1 MKEDGRKLSKEQQ
14 VEARRRAM
22 LLVKK
27 GWREHDIAEAVGVHP
42 RTVQQWKQHQREH
55 GTAALLCD
63 ERGRK
68 HGDKRLMSA
77 KQEKEVRRL
86 ITDKLPE
93 QLKLPF
99 ALWTRKAVAQLL
111 DKRFG
116 LKLPVRTMGLYLKR
130 WGLLRCAHP
139 CGAACGWLSRS
150 ARLTPQKPLKK
161 AYEQRP
167 KEVQAWLEQKYP
179 QIAAQAKAEGAE
191 IYWGDQTGVN
201 NQPNAV
207 RGYAPRGET
216 PEIKQMSKRFG
227 SSMMS
232 AVSNRGSSR
241 WMVYKGAL
249 DARLLIRFLE
259 RLVRSMQGRK
269 VYLILDNLRVHHSK
283 PVKQWLEQHQEQ
295 IAVHHLPSYSPEL
308 NPDER
313 LNRALKSKLGVLP
326 AARSER
332 ELQKQIIGQ
341 MRSCQRQP
349 EQVRAFFKSAL
360 TQYAA

>member
-14 VEARRRAM
+14 VEARRRAA

-27 GWREHDIAEAVGVHP
+27 GWNERDIAEAVGVHP

-55 GTAALLCD
+55 GTQALLRD

-68 HGDKRLMSA
+68 HGEKRHMSDA
-77 KQEKEVRRL
+77 QEKEVRRL

-111 DKRFG
+111 AKRYG

-130 WGLLRCAHP
+130 WGF
-139 CGAACGWLSRS
+139 
-150 ARLTPQKPLKK
+150 TPQKPMKR
-161 AYEQRP
+161 ACEQRP
-167 KEVQAWLEQKYP
+167 KEVKEWLEQQYP

-201 NQPNAV
+201 NQANVV

-216 PEIKQMSKRFG
+216 PEVRQMSKRFG

-232 AVSNRGSSR
+232 AVSNRGSAR
-241 WMVYKGAL
+241 WMVYQGAL
-249 DARLLIRFLE
+249 NSALLIRFLE
-259 RLVRSMQGRK
+259 RLVRSMKGRK
-269 VYLILDNLRVHHSK
+269 VCLILDNLRVHHSK
-283 PVKQWLEQHQEQ
+283 PGKEWLARHREQ

-313 LNRALKSKLGVLP
+313 LNRSLKSKRHGNDRAKGV
-326 AARSER
+326 A
-332 ELQKQIIGQ
+332 G
-341 MRSCQRQP
+341 
-349 EQVRAFFKSAL
+349 
-360 TQYAA
+360 

>member
-1 MKEDGRKLSKEQQ
+1 MKEDGRRLSKAQQ
-14 VEARRRAM
+14 AEARRRAM

-27 GWREHDIAEAVGVHP
+27 GWIERDIAEAVGVHP
-42 RTVQQWKQHQREH
+42 RTVQQWKHHQREH
-55 GTAALLCD
+55 GTAALLRD

-68 HGDKRLMSA
+68 PGEKRLLSTV
-77 KQEKEVRRL
+77 QEREVQRL
-86 ITDKLPE
+86 ITDELPE

-111 DKRFG
+111 QKRFG
-116 LKLPVRTMGLYLKR
+116 LRLPVRTMGHYLKR
-130 WGLLRCAHP
+130 WGF
-139 CGAACGWLSRS
+139 
-150 ARLTPQKPLKK
+150 TPQKPLKK

-167 KEVQAWLEQKYP
+167 KEVKEWLEQKYP

-201 NQPNAV
+201 NQPDVV

-216 PEIKQMSKRFG
+216 PEIKQMSRRFG

-232 AVSNRGSSR
+232 AVSNRGSAR
-241 WMVYKGAL
+241 WMVYQGAL

-259 RLVRSMQGRK
+259 RLVRSMRGRK
-269 VYLILDNLRVHHSK
+269 VHLILDNLRVHHSK
-283 PVKQWLEQHQEQ
+283 LVKEWLATHREQ

-313 LNRALKSKLGVLP
+313 LNRSLKSKLGQLP
-326 AARSER
+326 AARSPS
-332 ELQKQIIGQ
+332 ELQKQIVGQ

-349 EQVRAFFKSAL
+349 EQVRSFFNSDS
-360 TQYAA
+360 TRYAA

>member
-1 MKEDGRKLSKEQQ
+1 MKKEDGRKLSKEQQ

-22 LLVKK
+22 LLVNK
-27 GWREHDIAEAVGVHP
+27 GWIERDIAEAVGVHP
-42 RTVQQWKQHQREH
+42 RTVQQWKAHQREH
-55 GTAALLCD
+55 GTQALLCD

-68 HGDKRLMSA
+68 PGEKRLMSA
-77 KQEKEVRRL
+77 AQEKEVRRL

-111 DKRFG
+111 HKRFG

-130 WGLLRCAHP
+130 WGF
-139 CGAACGWLSRS
+139 
-150 ARLTPQKPLKK
+150 TPQKPLKR

-167 KEVQAWLEQKYP
+167 KEVQEWLDEKYP

-191 IYWGDQTGVN
+191 VYWGDQTGVN

-216 PEIKQMSKRFG
+216 PEIRQMSKRFG

-241 WMVYKGAL
+241 WMVYQGAL
-249 DARLLIRFLE
+249 DSALLIRFLE
-259 RLVRSMQGRK
+259 RLVRSMKGRK

-283 PVKQWLEQHQEQ
+283 PVKEWLAQHKEQ

-313 LNRALKSKLGVLP
+313 LNRSLKSRLGQLP

-349 EQVRAFFKSAL
+349 DQVRAFFTSHS
-360 TQYAA
+360 TRYAA

>member
-1 MKEDGRKLSKEQQ
+1 MKEDGRRLSKEQQ

-27 GWREHDIAEAVGVHP
+27 GWHERDIAEAVGVHC

-55 GTAALLCD
+55 GTQALLRD

-68 HGDKRLMSA
+68 QGEKRLMSA
-77 KQEKEVRRL
+77 GQEKEVRRL

-111 DKRFG
+111 AKRFG

-130 WGLLRCAHP
+130 WGF
-139 CGAACGWLSRS
+139 
-150 ARLTPQKPLKK
+150 TPQKPLKK

-167 KEVQAWLEQKYP
+167 KEVKEWLEQEYP

-216 PEIKQMSKRFG
+216 PEIRQMSKRFG

-232 AVSNRGSSR
+232 AVSNRGSAR

-249 DARLLIRFLE
+249 DSALLVRFLK

-269 VYLILDNLRVHHSK
+269 VYLILDNLRVHHSR
-283 PVKQWLEQHQEQ
+283 PVKEWLAEHHEQ
-295 IAVHHLPSYSPEL
+295 ITVHHLPSYSPEL

-313 LNRALKSKLGVLP
+313 LNRTLKSKLGQLP
-326 AARSER
+326 AARNER
-332 ELQKQIIGQ
+332 ELQKQIVSQ
-341 MRSCQRQP
+341 MRSCQKQP
-349 EQVRAFFKSAL
+349 EQVRSFFKSGS
-360 TQYAA
+360 THYAA